1 VTPLFPLRILRGVA
15 ILAPLL
21 ASVAAAWVAPERV
34 GCAAGVQF
42 CAWWQL
48 VLLLTIVLVGAAGT
62 LGMLSVS
69 VLARR
74 AGQ

>member
-1 VTPLFPLRILRGVA
+1 MKILPLRVLRGVT
-15 ILAPLL
+15 ILTPLL
-21 ASVAAAWVAPERV
+21 ASVAAAAVAPARV
-34 GCAAGVQF
+34 GCAAGVPF

-62 LGMLSVS
+62 LGLLTVS
-69 VLARR
+69 VVARR